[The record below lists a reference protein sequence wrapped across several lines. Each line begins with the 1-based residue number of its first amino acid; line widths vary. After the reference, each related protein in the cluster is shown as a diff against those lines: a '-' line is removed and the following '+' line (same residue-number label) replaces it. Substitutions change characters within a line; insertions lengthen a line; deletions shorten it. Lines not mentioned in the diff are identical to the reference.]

1 MYKRTKYKVAF
12 YPAYTN
18 AYKYYR
24 EHIERPI
31 PGVEY
36 GDAIINRFEEWLLTQ
51 GAYFHRRDPYM
62 KQNHNIFFE
71 SDDQRLMFLLKV
83 GG

>member
-1 MYKRTKYKVAF
+1 MYKRTKYKVAY

-24 EHIERPI
+24 KHIEVPI

-36 GDAIINRFEEWLLTQ
+36 GDTLSLQHYKHIIDGEIKYQKR
-51 GAYFHRRDPYM
+51 
-62 KQNHNIFFE
+62 
-71 SDDQRLMFLLKV
+71 
-83 GG
+83 